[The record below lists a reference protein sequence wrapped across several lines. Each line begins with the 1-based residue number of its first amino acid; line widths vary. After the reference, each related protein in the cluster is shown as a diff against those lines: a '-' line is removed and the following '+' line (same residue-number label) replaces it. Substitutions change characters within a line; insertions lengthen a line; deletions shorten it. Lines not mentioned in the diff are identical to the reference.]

1 VALGVAGLRPL
12 DDCRGRI
19 DSFGRALQSTVIAVA
34 DEIASAAELV
44 MGKTAGLPV
53 AVVRGAAE
61 WAGEGS
67 GAALVR
73 RPELD
78 LIR

>member
-1 VALGVAGLRPL
+1 M
-12 DDCRGRI
+12 
-19 DSFGRALQSTVIAVA
+19 IAVA

-78 LIR
+78 LFR